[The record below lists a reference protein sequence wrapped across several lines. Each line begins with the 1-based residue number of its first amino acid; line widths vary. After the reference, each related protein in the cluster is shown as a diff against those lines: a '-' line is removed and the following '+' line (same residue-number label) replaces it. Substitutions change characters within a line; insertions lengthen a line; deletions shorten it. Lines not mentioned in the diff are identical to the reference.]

1 MFDFKNSTKNFNFKN
16 SLEVFSFFFSRT
28 DWNFQIKNRLKF
40 YLMNRISNTDWNIYF
55 KRSLKG
61 LISRTTGSKLEVLF
75 KIRLEFVQ
83 EQTGSFD
90 IFSL

>member
-16 SLEVFSFFFSRT
+16 SLEVVVFSRT

-40 YLMNRISNTDWNIYF
+40 YLMNRTSNTDWNIYF

-61 LISRTTGSKLEVLF
+61 LISRTTGSKLEVLC
-75 KIRLEFVQ
+75 
-83 EQTGSFD
+83 
-90 IFSL
+90 

>member
-16 SLEVFSFFFSRT
+16 SLEVFFSRT

-40 YLMNRISNTDWNIYF
+40 YLMNRISNTDLNIYF

-75 KIRLEFVQ
+75 
-83 EQTGSFD
+83 
-90 IFSL
+90 

>member
-16 SLEVFSFFFSRT
+16 RLEVVFFSRT

-61 LISRTTGSKLEVLF
+61 LISRTSGSKLEVLF
-75 KIRLEFVQ
+75 
-83 EQTGSFD
+83 
-90 IFSL
+90 

>member
-16 SLEVFSFFFSRT
+16 SLEVVVFFFSRT

-75 KIRLEFVQ
+75 
-83 EQTGSFD
+83 
-90 IFSL
+90 

>member
-16 SLEVFSFFFSRT
+16 SLEVVFFFSRT
-28 DWNFQIKNRLKF
+28 DWYFQIKNRLKF

-75 KIRLEFVQ
+75 QIRLEFFQ

-90 IFSL
+90 FFSL

>member
-1 MFDFKNSTKNFNFKN
+1 MFDFKSSTKNFNFKN
-16 SLEVFSFFFSRT
+16 SLEVFCFFSRT

-61 LISRTTGSKLEVLF
+61 LISRMTESKLEVLF
-75 KIRLEFVQ
+75 
-83 EQTGSFD
+83 
-90 IFSL
+90 

>member
-1 MFDFKNSTKNFNFKN
+1 MFDFNNSTENENFNFKN
-16 SLEVFSFFFSRT
+16 SLEVCFFQEQT
-28 DWNFQIKNRLKF
+28 KNRLKF

-75 KIRLEFVQ
+75 
-83 EQTGSFD
+83 
-90 IFSL
+90 

>member
-16 SLEVFSFFFSRT
+16 SLEVFFFFQEQT
-28 DWNFQIKNRLKF
+28 GIFLFKNRLKF

-61 LISRTTGSKLEVLF
+61 LISRMNGIKLEVLF
-75 KIRLEFVQ
+75 
-83 EQTGSFD
+83 
-90 IFSL
+90 